1 MPYSKSAEIVM
12 LLGLAR
18 RTARKSRKYRYFT
31 LDVHVGML
39 SHVQKPHKGRLA
51 NARHADVHFLDGLR
65 RHVAELDQPPI
76 RIGLAGRGCAREKRQ
91 RQFFR
96 GVGLGVVDL
105 ERGLAHDAPRGQ
117 LGANAAALGLS
128 GGVGVGGRGRGF
140 TVEYCGLTEPRVSPT
155 KDMRKPVGPS
165 PLKWKP
171 QSWTLNHGSAVLASR

>member
-1 MPYSKSAEIVM
+1 
-12 LLGLAR
+12 
-18 RTARKSRKYRYFT
+18 
-31 LDVHVGML
+31 ML
-39 SHVQKPHKGRLA
+39 SHVQKPHEGRLA
-51 NARHADVHFLDGLR
+51 NARHADVHALDGLR
-65 RHVAELDQPPI
+65 RHVAELDEPLI

-128 GGVGVGGRGRGF
+128 GGVEVGMGEGGAYTYVRTYVRMCGGVGVGVGGRGRGF